1 MLSEMLQSPPLL
13 INKFA
18 VAAEVHADAK
28 MRVQSIL
35 ETQRVEIEQLREYRS
50 ISSKLNGEI
59 EENAREKA
67 HLESAMKT
75 LRHEVDKLRHE
86 NLQIRTQLSK
96 LNPIQT
102 SLEIELDKARGVEND
117 LKKEIMILRA
127 EVEKETKARHELT
140 RREAN
145 RSQLIDKERREIVD
159 LRTESTELR
168 NEISKLQRKNED
180 LEDSKVRAL
189 EASNLQKDE
198 FHRIEERHKERI
210 NILQEKI
217 YSLKRANKETEIGIE
232 KKSIELRS
240 AREELHNSNLRL
252 QELHIM
258 KKEDMKKLSKDIEET
273 KEMFE
278 DKKQQVEVLSNS
290 VTALEDDKH
299 YLLRKVQHLEGQVRS
314 TNEEID
320 AVRTTSEM
328 KVNELETSLH
338 DAVKETE
345 RYRSKHEDLKR
356 LMLREASEV
365 VSDRLVANK
374 FNRSK

>member
-1 MLSEMLQSPPLL
+1 
-13 INKFA
+13 
-18 VAAEVHADAK
+18 
-28 MRVQSIL
+28 
-35 ETQRVEIEQLREYRS
+35 
-50 ISSKLNGEI
+50 
-59 EENAREKA
+59 
-67 HLESAMKT
+67 
-75 LRHEVDKLRHE
+75 
-86 NLQIRTQLSK
+86 
-96 LNPIQT
+96 
-102 SLEIELDKARGVEND
+102 
-117 LKKEIMILRA
+117 MILRA

-252 QELHIM
+252 QELHTM

-273 KEMFE
+273 KEMYE